1 MIKYKLTC
9 KDCDL
14 KFDSWFSSSK
24 EFDKLK
30 KINLINCTRCNS
42 LKVKKTPMSPMVLN
56 SSIRKANE
64 DLNQKKIRKFKN
76 KIRKYQKFIKNNFEY
91 VGENFAY
98 EARSIHYNTKKK
110 SKGIYGKATNDELKN
125 LNEEGIETQTIP
137 WIKDKDN

>member
-1 MIKYKLTC
+1 M
-9 KDCDL
+9 
-14 KFDSWFSSSK
+14 
-24 EFDKLK
+24 
-30 KINLINCTRCNS
+30 
-42 LKVKKTPMSPMVLN
+42 TPSVLN
-56 SSIRKANE
+56 S
-64 DLNQKKIRKFKN
+64 KKEKPVIYKN
-76 KIRKYQKFIKNNFEY
+76 KKYTKIKNTIKEYQKFIKNNFEY